1 TNVTIVLY
9 GTAWTSD
16 TLLEHVRLENRR
28 LEAIDGI
35 QRNFFYPWPAVA
47 AHVPSYRTHALTQLV
62 RMGPEHPISRSLYL
76 NETLNAVGRLFSES
90 QLSQIASPQSYPV
103 VEEARELPTE
113 MRRHRT
119 YIAGIDL
126 AGEDE
131 EAEDAILRALQPQRD
146 STGVTIDQVT
156 WQWQPAQPVGPEST
170 RNPGTAQP

>member
-1 TNVTIVLY
+1 MAH
-9 GTAWTSD
+9 TACTAD
-16 TLLEHVRLENRR
+16 TLLEHVRHENRR
-28 LEAIDGI
+28 LEANDAI
-35 QRNFFYPWPAVA
+35 QRACTYPWAAVA
-47 AHVPSYRTHALTQLV
+47 AHVPSYRTHALTQLA
-62 RMGPEHPISRSLYL
+62 RMGPEHPIYRTQYL

-131 EAEDAILRALQPQRD
+131 EA
-146 STGVTIDQVT
+146 
-156 WQWQPAQPVGPEST
+156 
-170 RNPGTAQP
+170 